1 MTQQPVARHTG
12 SAHRRAAAAGDLIG
26 RGQELAGLTRA
37 LARPPA
43 VALIEGE
50 AGIGKS
56 RLLCAYL
63 TSAAGRG
70 QRALVA
76 RCPPFRQPQ
85 TLGPLTDALREFTDD
100 VAGLPLTG
108 LAGVLRPFF
117 PEWAASLPA
126 APEPAEDA
134 TAARHRVFRALTE
147 LIGCLRVAT
156 VVVEDAH
163 WADEATLEFLLYLA
177 GRDSCPV
184 SLVVTFRPEDV
195 PARSLLPRLSRLAAG
210 SGGLR
215 LTLAPLD
222 ADDTAA
228 LVSSMLAGEQVPA
241 PLAAFVHKS
250 TEGVPLAVE
259 ELVKLMADRADLAR
273 MDGRWVWRSLTEIV
287 VPPTVR
293 DAVLERA
300 NRLSSQAQAVL
311 RSMAVL
317 AGQADEALLST
328 VGALSAGQARAGLA
342 ETLRSGLLREDAR
355 GLVSFRHALVGQA
368 VYDAITGPDRRE
380 LHLRAGQALECRC
393 PPPTARLAR
402 HFREAGEIVRWSKY
416 AEEAA
421 DLALASGDEITAQN
435 LLHDLVVNAGLPTR
449 TVARLVKK
457 IPSASFIDAERQ
469 ASLTRTLR
477 SLLDTPTLEPEEEAD
492 LRVQLGEWLTAR
504 HDWGLARAE
513 FERSIPRLTH
523 DPAEAARAMMLL
535 AWPYGSACP
544 VAEHL
549 RWLRRA
555 DRLAASL
562 DPVHRLRLLVDRAS
576 ALLMLGQD
584 RGWTEAAKIPE
595 DSDQPRLRQQIA
607 RGHLNIGDEAIRWG
621 RYEEAGRRLTTALE
635 LANQHQYLRMRDAV
649 LVALLHLRWLTGRWD
664 GLAAQAAWQ
673 AGGEDILP
681 MIRAEAAMVAG
692 LAYATAGACD
702 AAEEHLWIA
711 HRDLR
716 QRGDSAVETAAALA
730 RLRLAGGR
738 LDDALELLA
747 EPMVLVNAKGIWVW
761 ATDLAPVAVQALVAA
776 GRLDEAE
783 DLARSFAG
791 GLRGRH
797 APAPLAALVGCQAL
811 LAEARADHVRA
822 AGLFG
827 RAAAAWEELPRPY
840 DAWLALERQAR
851 CVLAAGD
858 HDRGMTML
866 GDAFHRLHHLGAVAD
881 TDRIGR
887 EMRARGGGPD
897 HKARRGRPG
906 YGNQLSPRELDVA
919 RLLVA
924 GGTNRQIGERLFLS
938 PKTVAHHL
946 DSAMRK
952 IGVGSRTAL
961 AVRLV
966 EDGLVSEADAPGKP
980 GSKSRDSRAG
990 SLLGHAPG
998 VNWGICP

>member
-1 MTQQPVARHTG
+1 MSQQSVARHAG
-12 SAHRRAAAAGDLIG
+12 SDHHRAAPAAGLIG
-26 RGQELAGLTRA
+26 RGQELVSLTRA

-43 VALIEGE
+43 VVLIEGE

-56 RLLCAYL
+56 KLLCAYL
-63 TSAAGRG
+63 TSAAGRE

-76 RCPPFRQPQ
+76 RCPPFRRPQ
-85 TLGPLTDALREFTDD
+85 TLGPLTDALRELTDD

-126 APEPAEDA
+126 GPEPAEDA
-134 TAARHRVFRALTE
+134 TAARHRVFRALAE

-177 GRDSCPV
+177 SRDSWPV
-184 SLVVTFRPEDV
+184 SLVVTFRPEDL

-210 SGGLR
+210 AGGLR

-222 ADDTAA
+222 VADTTA
-228 LVSSMLAGEQVPA
+228 LVSSMLAGEQVSA
-241 PLAAFVHKS
+241 QFAAFVHKS

-259 ELVKLMADRADLAR
+259 ELIKLMADRADLAR
-273 MDGRWVWRSLTEIV
+273 RGGRWIRRSLTEIV

-300 NRLSSQAQAVL
+300 DRLSPQAQAVL
-311 RSMAVL
+311 RSAAVL
-317 AGQADEALLST
+317 AGQTDEALLST
-328 VGALSAGQARAGLA
+328 MGVLSAGQARAGLA
-342 ETLRSGLLREDAR
+342 EALRSGLLREDAR

-368 VYDAITGPDRRE
+368 VYDAIAGPDRRA
-380 LHLRAGQALECRC
+380 LHLRAGQALERHS
-393 PPPTARLAR
+393 PSPVARLAR
-402 HFREAGEIVRWSKY
+402 HFREAGEIVRWSRY
-416 AEEAA
+416 AEQSA

-435 LLHDLVVNAGLPTR
+435 LLHDLVVNAGLPAGV
-449 TVARLVKK
+449 VARLLKK
-457 IPSASFIDAERQ
+457 IPSATYIDAERQ
-469 ASLTRTLR
+469 ANLTRTLR
-477 SLLDTPTLEPEEEAD
+477 SLLDSPTLGSEEEAD
-492 LRVQLGEWLTAR
+492 LRVHLGEWLTAR
-504 HDWGLARAE
+504 HDWGPARAE
-513 FERSIPRLTH
+513 FERSIPGLAH

-535 AWPYGSACP
+535 AWPHGSACP

-562 DPVHRLRLLVDRAS
+562 DPAHRLRLLVDRVS

-607 RGHLNIGDEAIRWG
+607 RGHLNIGDEATRWG
-621 RYEEAGRRLTTALE
+621 RYEEAGRRLVKALE
-635 LANQHQYLRMRDAV
+635 LANEHQYLHMREAV
-649 LVALLHLRWLTGRWD
+649 EVGLLHLRWLTGSWD
-664 GLAAQAAWQ
+664 GLAEQAARQ
-673 AGGEDILP
+673 ADDEDILP

-692 LAYATAGACD
+692 LAHATVGASD

-716 QRGDSAVETAAALA
+716 QRGEADAVVEAAAALA
-730 RLRLAGGR
+730 RLRLADGR
-738 LDDALELLA
+738 LDDALEVLA
-747 EPMVLVNAKGIWVW
+747 EPMALVAAKGIWVW

-783 DLARSFAG
+783 DLARSFAA

-797 APAPLAALVGCQAL
+797 APAPLAALAGCRAL

-822 AGLFG
+822 AALFG

-840 DAWLALERQAR
+840 DAWLARERQAR

-866 GDAFHRLHHLGAVAD
+866 GDVLDRLHHLGAVAD
-881 TDRIGR
+881 AARIKR
-887 EMRARGGGPD
+887 EMRAQGGGPD
-897 HKARRGRPG
+897 RRARGGRPG

-919 RLLVA
+919 RLLVT
-924 GGTNRQIGERLFLS
+924 GGTNRQIGEQLFLS
-938 PKTVAHHL
+938 PKTVARHL

-952 IGVGSRTAL
+952 LGAGSRTAL

-966 EDGLVSEADAPGKP
+966 EDGLVS
-980 GSKSRDSRAG
+980 AG
-990 SLLGHAPG
+990 
-998 VNWGICP
+998 